1 MITLVVCLAVS
12 FFSTFYPASIPREY
26 SQALGQARVVMLGSL
41 SALLVVYFIAGCTPA
56 QKAKAVE
63 SGADVAVC
71 IAKAEME
78 GKTPEETT
86 QACAGTTIEG
96 VVAVLTAQHA
106 MEAKRCVTIL
116 DAGAYRDVKYGPGL

>member
-1 MITLVVCLAVS
+1 MITLVACLAVS
-12 FFSTFYPASIPREY
+12 FFSTFYPMSSPKDY
-26 SQALGQARVVMLGSL
+26 SKALGQVRMVSLGSL
-41 SALLVVYFIAGCTPA
+41 SAILVVYFIAGCTPA

-63 SGADVAVC
+63 GGVDIAVC

-86 QACAGTTIEG
+86 QACAGTTVKD